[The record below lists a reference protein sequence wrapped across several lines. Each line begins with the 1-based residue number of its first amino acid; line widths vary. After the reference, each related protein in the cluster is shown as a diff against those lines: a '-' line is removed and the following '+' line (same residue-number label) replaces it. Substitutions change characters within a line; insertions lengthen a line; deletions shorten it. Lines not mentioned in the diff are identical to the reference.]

1 MPYYLYDGG
10 GPIGPFE
17 PAQLVLR
24 PGFKKDTLVFP
35 LGATTQDAWKP
46 ATSFPDLARAL
57 DPNSSGIFLTAAPV
71 RVEAA
76 PVAALPAAA
85 PSPEPVATAPA
96 PAPAGPV
103 LAAPGD
109 KLILVVDDDETV
121 RSFLEMCAS
130 LQGFRVLTAVDG
142 LDAGVKL
149 EAQTPDLIIT
159 DLMMPGQGGYEFLR
173 SLQGKSTGRIPI
185 FIVTGSALDDSTI
198 KMIKAEANVVE
209 FVNKPVK
216 MNKFIAALHA
226 ALKTQPK

>member
-10 GPIGPFE
+10 APIGPFE
-17 PAQLVLR
+17 PAQLALR
-24 PGFKKDTLVFP
+24 PGFKKETLVFP

-46 ATSFPDLARAL
+46 ATSFPDLARVL
-57 DPNSSGIFLTAAPV
+57 DPDSSGIFLTAAPP
-71 RVEAA
+71 RVEEAPAPAPVAAAPAAA
-76 PVAALPAAA
+76 PVAAA
-85 PSPEPVATAPA
+85 
-96 PAPAGPV
+96 APAGPP
-103 LAAPGD
+103 LANPGE

-142 LDAGVKL
+142 LDASKKL

-173 SLQGKSTGRIPI
+173 SLQGKASARIPI

-198 KMIKAEANVVE
+198 KMIRSEANVIE
-209 FVNKPVK
+209 FVTKPVK
-216 MNKFIAALHA
+216 MKKFIAALHDT
-226 ALKTQPK
+226 LKTAPK